1 MCTCVHVIIYVLFI
15 QYCFYN
21 LQISRYDDY
30 KMYYIV
36 IIMSTIGLE
45 ELQFKYGFHN
55 PSKTNL
61 DISNQPAI
69 TGRMMC
75 Q

>member
-1 MCTCVHVIIYVLFI
+1 MCTCDYFCVTLFI

-45 ELQFKYGFHN
+45 ELQFKHGFHN